1 MSEQTKQIYDVL
13 ARPLKD
19 LRISVTD
26 QCNFRCSYCMPAE
39 IFGPDFPFLKQ
50 TEMLSFEE
58 ITRLVNQFAKM
69 GVEKL
74 RITGGEPLLRK
85 DLHLLIKELNK
96 VDGIKDIA
104 LTTNGVFLPKQ
115 AKELKEAGLTRI
127 NVSLDAIEDEVFKNM
142 NGRNVGIA
150 PVLKGIA
157 AAQDAGLSVKI
168 NTVVKKDVNESQIIP
183 LATYFKSTGVILRFI
198 EFMDVGNT
206 NGWNLESV
214 VTKKDIAKKI
224 SDVFPL
230 KPIEANY
237 YGEVA
242 DRFEYLDGDGEFGV
256 ISSVSDSFC
265 SSCTRSRLSADGKL
279 FTCLFAGKGRD
290 VKEFI
295 RKTKVSD
302 EDIYQKLVSIWE
314 KRDDRYSDERQEN
327 VGKTRPP
334 KSKIE
339 MSYIGG

>member
-1 MSEQTKQIYDVL
+1 MSGQTKQIYDVL

-50 TEMLSFEE
+50 PEMLSFDE
-58 ITRLVNQFAKM
+58 IVKLVKQFAKM

-85 DLHLLIKELNK
+85 DLHLLIQELNK
-96 VDGIKDIA
+96 IDGIKDIA

-115 AKELKEAGLTRI
+115 AKKLKDAGLRRI
-127 NVSLDAIEDEVFKNM
+127 NVSLDAIEDEIFKKM

-150 PVLKGIA
+150 PVLKGITA
-157 AAQDAGLSVKI
+157 AEEAGLSVKI
-168 NTVVKKDVNESQIIP
+168 NTVVKKGVNESQIIP
-183 LATYFKSTGVILRFI
+183 LASYFKGTGVILRFI

-206 NGWNLESV
+206 NGWNYESV
-214 VTKKDIAKKI
+214 VTKKEIAERVSSI
-224 SDVFPL
+224 FPL
-230 KPIEANY
+230 KSAEANY

-242 DRFEYLDGDGEFGV
+242 DRFEYLDGEGEFGV

-265 SSCTRSRLSADGKL
+265 SSCTRARLSADGKL
-279 FTCLFAGKGRD
+279 FTCLFAGRGSD
-290 VKEFI
+290 VKDFI
-295 RKTKVSD
+295 RQNVSD
-302 EDIYQKLVSIWE
+302 EEIYQKLVRIWE

-327 VGKTRPP
+327 VGNETTTRTR
-334 KSKIE
+334 KIE